1 MIITAG
7 STNVSVYFYIVQDAS
22 ATSPGEPVTGLL
34 FSDIETGGSASY
46 VRQGA
51 ARTDLTLITL
61 ASASATHADG
71 GFILVD
77 DTNMPGLYRCDYA
90 DATFLTGV
98 DQVMLQ
104 IVVASAKNAVASPIF
119 VEITDVDLRDSVRG
133 GMTAL
138 PNAAA
143 DAAGGLPISDL
154 GGLAL
159 DTQLANT
166 NEVTA
171 ARMAAL
177 TDWIDGGRLDLL
189 LDAIPTTAMRGTDS
203 AALASV
209 CTEARLAELDG
220 ANLPSDVDAILADTG
235 TTLDTKLNDIQGA
248 TFSSATDS
256 LEAVRDRGDAAWTT
270 GAGGSDRLLLVDT
283 TIATLAS
290 QTSFTLTS
298 GSADNDAYNNCTI
311 VVEDVSTATQKAIG
325 MVLAYVGATKTVT
338 LKEALAF
345 TIATTDKIYILAE
358 NSLKSTVANRQLDV
372 TATGAA
378 GIDWGNVE
386 NKTTANDLS
395 GTIGLAVKAT
405 GLDLVLK
412 GSTYALAVADAI
424 WDEILTGATHNIA
437 TSAGRRLRTLQDF
450 GVYEA
455 GLVWLDTVNG
465 VAGTTDFEN
474 GTVNNPS
481 DLLASAITIMNS
493 VGLPGIHA
501 VPGSALTL
509 AATINTKELTGF
521 GYTLALG
528 GQDINNMHFF
538 NASDVTGVGTAAT
551 EMNFRNC
558 RIGTA
563 SFQKSICHDCSF
575 SGTVTMTL
583 AGDYKYINCQSGIAG
598 ASNPT
603 FTKTAGQTVTA
614 EWRRWANGITV
625 SGIEAGDVMTINGVL
640 GAVVLNGADGTVEIR
655 GTYKSI
661 TDNRTGAP
669 TLNTDGAIKGVD
681 VASILTDTA
690 EIGAAGAGLTDLGG
704 MSTAMKAE
712 ILVEVVKLLTTQM
725 TESYA
730 ADGTAPTL
738 AQALMLIQ
746 QSLHEFAIASTTRT
760 VKKLDGSATAAT
772 FTLDDATNPTST
784 TRTT

>member
-1 MIITAG
+1 MIVTAG

-77 DTNMPGLYRCDYA
+77 DTNMPGLYRCDYP
-90 DATFLTGV
+90 DAAFATGV

-104 IVVASAKNAVASPIF
+104 IVVASGKNAVASPIF
-119 VEITDVDLRDSVRG
+119 VEITDVDLRDGVRG

-154 GGLAL
+154 GGLDL
-159 DTQLANT
+159 DAKLANT

-209 CTEARLAELDG
+209 CTEGRLAELDG
-220 ANLPSDVDAILADTG
+220 ANIPSDVDAILVDTG
-235 TTLDTKLNDIQGA
+235 TTLDTKINDIQGG

-256 LEAVRDRGDAAWTT
+256 LEAIRDRGDAAWTT

-290 QTSFTLTS
+290 QTSFTLTA

-378 GIDWGNVE
+378 GVDWGNVE

-450 GVYEA
+450 GVYEE
-455 GLVWLDTVNG
+455 GFVWLDTVNG

-501 VPGSALTL
+501 IPGSALTL
-509 AATINTKELTGF
+509 AATINTKELAGF

-551 EMNFRNC
+551 EMNFTNC

-563 SFQKSICHDCSF
+563 SLQKAICHGCSF
-575 SGTVTMTL
+575 GGTVTMTL

-598 ASNPT
+598 ASSPT
-603 FTKTAGQTVTA
+603 FTKTAGQAVTA

-625 SGIEAGDVMTINGVL
+625 SGIEAGDTMTINGVL
-640 GAVVLNGADGTVEIR
+640 GAIVLNGADGTVEIR

-681 VASILTDTA
+681 VASILTDTV
-690 EIGAAGAGLTDLGG
+690 EIGSAGAGLTDLGG

-712 ILVEVVKLLTTQM
+712 ILAEVVKLLTTQM

-730 ADGTAPTL
+730 ADGVAPTL